1 MKVSVYN
8 NGENLPFAVFTY
20 ITELR
25 NEDGWL
31 YLRREDRSKV
41 ITIIID
47 EFAWFEEEND

>member
-20 ITELR
+20 ITEMR

-31 YLRREDRSKV
+31 YLYREDKSKG
-41 ITIIID
+41 ITIIVD
-47 EFAWFEEEND
+47 DYAWLHTEND